1 MKNFGK
7 KNDTAIIMTVYI
19 NDNMSYLSKAI
30 NSIFQDDVDMFI
42 LCDGIV
48 NKEISYFLNELSQK
62 DNVFLFQRNT
72 NLGLAISLNELLDK
86 VIKLKYVFVARMD
99 SDDISEKD
107 RLYKQKMFL
116 ENNPKID
123 VVGTWIAEI
132 DEDDNLINPQVEY
145 PLTHS
150 ELFDFFAKRDP
161 LAHPTVMFRN
171 TFFEKAGL
179 YSNKVHLAEDTLL
192 WYSGFVNNC
201 RFANIPYVGLKF
213 RRTSA
218 FYLRRANWKKS
229 WGLLKFR
236 LLHIN
241 RKLGYGFKADLYA
254 IAYFIMSISP
264 SFVKKWLYSTFR

>member
-1 MKNFGK
+1 MILSVVISIYEKEK
-7 KNDTAIIMTVYI
+7 
-19 NDNMSYLSKAI
+19 SYYFHNAM
-30 NSIFQDDVDMFI
+30 NSIWNEQKIKPDEII
-42 LCDGIV
+42 LIEDG
-48 NKEISYFLNELSQK
+48 KLTCELYDEISIWKKIIKNKLKIISL
-62 DNVFLFQRNT
+62 DCNV
-72 NLGLAISLNELLDK
+72 GLANALNIAISSCCG
-86 VIKLKYVFVARMD
+86 KYIARMD
-99 SDDISEKD
+99 TDDIALFDRFEK
-107 RLYKQKMFL
+107 QINFL
-116 ENNPKID
+116 ENNLDVD
-123 VVGTWIAEI
+123 VVGTWMSEI
-132 DEDDNLINPQVEY
+132 DENNNLINSLVEY

-192 WYSGFVNNC
+192 WYSGFINNC

-213 RRTSA
+213 RRASA